1 MRVIAFIPARMGASR
16 FPGKPMAKINNIP
29 MIGHCYFRTNSCKDL
44 DDTYV
49 ATCDKE
55 IFDYI
60 KSIGGKAVMTSKKHE
75 RASDR
80 IAEAMKI
87 VEKETSSLIDLPVM
101 VQGDEPLVTP
111 EMITEAITPFFSN
124 KKIKV
129 VNLVSE
135 IENYDDFLD
144 PNEIKVVL
152 DKNNYALYFSR
163 APIPFNKFGDK
174 NFKKLKQVCVIPFK
188 RNFLL
193 EFNSLPQTELEKLE
207 SVDMMRVLEN
217 GEKVLMVPTSAKS
230 FSVDTEQDRI
240 KVEKIMKKEKNK
252 YF

>member
-1 MRVIAFIPARMGASR
+1 MRLSHLAQQGWEPL
-16 FPGKPMAKINNIP
+16 PEKPMAKINNIP

-49 ATCDKE
+49 ATCDVE

-60 KSIGGKAVMTSKKHE
+60 KSIGGKAVMTSIKHE

-87 VEKETSSLIDLPVM
+87 VEKETNSLIDLPVM

-135 IENYDDFLD
+135 IENYDDFL
-144 PNEIKVVL
+144 I
-152 DKNNYALYFSR
+152 
-163 APIPFNKFGDK
+163 
-174 NFKKLKQVCVIPFK
+174 
-188 RNFLL
+188 
-193 EFNSLPQTELEKLE
+193 
-207 SVDMMRVLEN
+207 
-217 GEKVLMVPTSAKS
+217 LMK
-230 FSVDTEQDRI
+230 
-240 KVEKIMKKEKNK
+240 
-252 YF
+252 

>member
-80 IAEAMKI
+80 IAEAMK
-87 VEKETSSLIDLPVM
+87 
-101 VQGDEPLVTP
+101 
-111 EMITEAITPFFSN
+111 
-124 KKIKV
+124 
-129 VNLVSE
+129 
-135 IENYDDFLD
+135 
-144 PNEIKVVL
+144 
-152 DKNNYALYFSR
+152 
-163 APIPFNKFGDK
+163 
-174 NFKKLKQVCVIPFK
+174 
-188 RNFLL
+188 
-193 EFNSLPQTELEKLE
+193 
-207 SVDMMRVLEN
+207 
-217 GEKVLMVPTSAKS
+217 
-230 FSVDTEQDRI
+230 
-240 KVEKIMKKEKNK
+240 
-252 YF
+252 

>member
-1 MRVIAFIPARMGASR
+1 
-16 FPGKPMAKINNIP
+16 
-29 MIGHCYFRTNSCKDL
+29 
-44 DDTYV
+44 
-49 ATCDKE
+49 
-55 IFDYI
+55 
-60 KSIGGKAVMTSKKHE
+60 
-75 RASDR
+75 
-80 IAEAMKI
+80 MKI